1 MTDYAIDTCIM
12 WSPFVQ
18 QTTLRTIA
26 PEPIESFMVPEPIE
40 GTNMYP
46 EPIESFMVPEPIEET
61 NMYPEPAESF
71 TAPEPAESIE
81 PIE

>member
-18 QTTLRTIA
+18 QNILRNIA
-26 PEPIESFMVPEPIE
+26 REPIESFMAPEPIE
-40 GTNMYP
+40 GTSMYP
-46 EPIESFMVPEPIEET
+46 EPIEGTS
-61 NMYPEPAESF
+61 MYPEPAEAIL
-71 TAPEPAESIE
+71 APEPAESIE